1 MEMFCWPSPCAL
13 FETIYVAHKIKTQE
27 KHSPIKI
34 KPYCFS
40 ACSLPATV
48 CELTSGSVQCCNT
61 NLFLDSPN
69 GCWSGASWFVCTI
82 KKYMLVPLS
91 GLSGVLCF
99 PAVEH

>member
-48 CELTSGSVQCCNT
+48 FELTNGSVQYCNT
-61 NLFLDSPN
+61 NL
-69 GCWSGASWFVCTI
+69 ASIPQTAA
-82 KKYMLVPLS
+82 
-91 GLSGVLCF
+91 G
-99 PAVEH
+99 VEHPGLPAP